1 MVFFES
7 FGLKNIWVSSMSDI
21 ASKEYRGGPQADHL
35 LSVLTY
41 LNIPKKY
48 GEMYGNYGWNTE

>member
-1 MVFFES
+1 MVFFWKLWLEKHL
-7 FGLKNIWVSSMSDI
+7 GSMSDI